1 MAESFWTG
9 ISSILTL
16 ITLLTSCLLVLPVYY
31 SLKEKKIKFRVLTS
45 SKRTQERIF
54 DAGALLLFIGIL
66 LGRNPGAED
75 LRCFGALFFG
85 MEHHVMGFSTKKNPR
100 YCSGSF
106 DSIGVIDFDCLFD
119 YDFYGQ
125 IKNSTGSNAAREDRK
140 NSLY

>member
-75 LRCFGALFFG
+75 LRCFGALFLAW
-85 MEHHVMGFSTKKNPR
+85 STMSWVFQR
-100 YCSGSF
+100 RRIQDTVQVHLIALGLL
-106 DSIGVIDFDCLFD
+106 ILIVCLIMIFMV
-119 YDFYGQ
+119 
-125 IKNSTGSNAAREDRK
+125 R
-140 NSLY
+140 